1 MAALRRRNVCVTP
14 KNVCTGNKGLQSV
27 LETVGTDLEYTEYL
41 GKFEHSFRCGKGLT
55 MGDRAD
61 ISSELLGIT
70 RTASKCAAK
79 DWNPKFFD
87 YKVHDKKYT
96 PPDACN
102 VTFGHIQAC
111 DHKQK
116 MPKDS
121 GLDKAK
127 DN

>member
-1 MAALRRRNVCVTP
+1 MSSNRLIYDIETFSERT
-14 KNVCTGNKGLQSV
+14 KGNKSQ
-27 LETVGTDLEYTEYL
+27 LEYTEYK
-41 GKFEHSFRCGKGLT
+41 GKYEHNFRCGKDLS
-55 MGDRAD
+55 MGDMAD

-79 DWNPKFFD
+79 DWNPKIYD

-111 DHKQK
+111 KPSTK
-116 MPKDS
+116 MPTDS
-121 GLDKAK
+121 GLDPMEKVEEEAKAE
-127 DN
+127 